1 MQQHRIAV
9 VAEEHAAASKSP
21 HQSPELNKDSKEEK
35 VSDFGRFLRLTNT
48 KQAVED
54 EFDRYCASPPEEKI
68 TNPIKWWVD
77 HREQYPILHKLA
89 LELYSCPKMST
100 ECERIFSDTGR
111 MVTPDRNRFQ
121 AASIEEEECLRK
133 WLRMGVPGA

>member
-9 VAEEHAAASKSP
+9 ITEEYAVASKSLY
-21 HQSPELNKDSKEEK
+21 QSPELEDSEEEK

-77 HREQYPILHKLA
+77 YYKQYPILYKLA
-89 LELYSCPKMST
+89 LELYSYPKIST
-100 ECERIFSDTGR
+100 ECKRIFSDTGKI
-111 MVTPDRNRFQ
+111 VTPNCNCFQ
-121 AASIEEEECLRK
+121 AALIKEEECLK
-133 WLRMGVPGA
+133 KLLRMGVPGA